1 MERPPSSQE
10 VHEELDPATFLLD
23 AAGRVVGANDVASR
37 LVGRAATWLVGRSLG
52 EVFMHG
58 HAPASAWLTRLGQA
72 AEPIAPRVLDLELER
87 PDGSRGALEGILY
100 GIRAGRSETNEA
112 VAGMK
117 IRPSVRVEARSEQLS
132 AQRELIEMVAGGSD
146 LRAILQRVA
155 AFAERSMP
163 GETFCL
169 LTPVGPDSC
178 MQEGLAPTLPA
189 DIGRLQAGHRL
200 GEDWSP
206 ATVAGGSGESLVALD
221 LEHLAAWHAF
231 RESIGRHGLIACWVQ
246 PVSVGRPA
254 AVRAVLEFLLP
265 IRRPP
270 SRSERALL
278 EELGALVR
286 IAIELHDLGV
296 SLRERSVA
304 QQAAEADAER
314 RRRSFEALVDTA
326 LDAVVGIDSYGF
338 VTLWNRMAEQIFGWR
353 SDEVLGKPLSHFII
367 PAELIDA
374 HEAGMQRWRETG
386 FGRVLGKRLEIPAV
400 DRNGRRFPVELAINE
415 IPGSQGMFSA
425 FLRDISERKRI
436 EETLRDSES
445 RMKMIVEA
453 SSDGFW
459 DIDLAGG
466 ASFFSERCA
475 EILGHA
481 PPDLPARVPP
491 EHPWVHPGDV
501 EAVRQAWGE
510 HLAGRTARYESE
522 HRRRHADGTWRW
534 ILERGRVVERS
545 ADGSPQRVVGSQ
557 TDVTERHA
565 MADSLR
571 SVERL
576 EGLGLLAAGV
586 VHELETRLSVMR
598 AHVSLIASR
607 GDLEPEI
614 RRDLDR
620 VQAEITHA
628 KAIAQGIQILA
639 PSQEDAAVQRI
650 GVVEAIRSVMRLLRP
665 SLPRSVQV
673 AVEDRSGGR
682 DGVRADPARLH
693 QAVVHLVLRGSEMVA
708 HAGALVLR
716 VTSDG
721 SCVRLEC
728 VDSGRPLPPEAAA
741 RVFEASE
748 MEGAPLGRMA
758 LGMAAVRRFA
768 ESLGGR
774 VLAQTTSEGNMVGFE
789 LPIAMQEAGGDRP
802 EVLLLEPDALERAV
816 RSGAM
821 AAAGHRV
828 HGVDRLEAAEAAL
841 AAASARVV
849 AVLPAEAWLQC
860 RDRWSPLI
868 GDGGQLLGVLVVG
881 AEGTDLTCPPGVRLL
896 RRPAALSAIL
906 AELTAL
912 GGV

>member
-1 MERPPSSQE
+1 MATSSRE
-10 VHEELDPATFLLD
+10 SAESLDPAILLLD
-23 AAGRVVGANDVASR
+23 AAGRAIGANDMAVR
-37 LVGRAATWLVGRSLG
+37 LLGRAAASLVGRSLG
-52 EVFMHG
+52 ELFLHG
-58 HAPASAWLTRLGQA
+58 HVPASAWLTRLGQA
-72 AEPIAPRVLDLELER
+72 VEPIAPRVLDLELER
-87 PDGSRGALEGILY
+87 PDGSRGAVEGILY
-100 GIRAGRSETNEA
+100 GIQPGRSETKDA
-112 VAGMK
+112 VAGLM
-117 IRPSVRVEARSEQLS
+117 IRPSVRVEARNEQLS

-155 AFAERSMP
+155 LFAERAMP
-163 GETFCL
+163 GEAFCL
-169 LTPVGPDSC
+169 LTPVGRDAC
-178 MQEGLAPTLPA
+178 LQEGLAPTLPA
-189 DIGRLQAGHRL
+189 DLGRLQAGHRL
-200 GEDWSP
+200 GQDWSP

-231 RESIGRHGLIACWVQ
+231 REAIGRHGLVASWVQ
-246 PVSVGRPA
+246 PVSVGQPA
-254 AVRAVLEFLLP
+254 EVRAILEFLLP

-278 EELGALVR
+278 EELGAVVR
-286 IAIELHDLGV
+286 IAIELHELGV
-296 SLRERSVA
+296 GLRERGAA

-326 LDAVVGIDSYGF
+326 LDAVVGIDSHGL
-338 VTLWNRMAEQIFGWR
+338 VTLWNRMAEQIFGW
-353 SDEVLGKPLSHFII
+353 SSSEVLGKPLSHFII

-400 DRNGRRFPVELAINE
+400 DRNGRRFPVELAICE

-425 FLRDISERKRI
+425 FIRDISERKRI
-436 EETLRDSES
+436 EETLRDSEA

-459 DIDLAGG
+459 DIDLARQ
-466 ASFFSERCA
+466 AAFFSERCA
-475 EILGHA
+475 EILGHVPA
-481 PPDLPARVPP
+481 ELPMQVPP

-501 EAVRQAWGE
+501 EAVRQAWSE

-534 ILERGRVVERS
+534 ILERGRVVERAS
-545 ADGSPQRVVGSQ
+545 DGAPQRVVGSQ

-614 RRDLDR
+614 RRDLER
-620 VQAEITHA
+620 VQAEVTHA
-628 KAIAQGIQILA
+628 KAIAQGIQVLA
-639 PSQEDAAVQRI
+639 PSQDDAAVHRI
-650 GVVEAIRSVMRLLRP
+650 GMVEAVRSVLRLLRP

-673 AVEDRSGGR
+673 AVEDRTGGS

-708 HAGALVLR
+708 HAGSLVLR
-716 VTSDG
+716 ITSDTE
-721 SCVRLEC
+721 CVRLEC
-728 VDSGRPLPPEAAA
+728 VDSGRPLPAEVAA

-748 MEGAPLGRMA
+748 MDGAPLGRMA

-789 LPIAMQEAGGDRP
+789 LPLALHQDVGDRP
-802 EVLLLEPDALERAV
+802 EVILLEPDALERAV
-816 RSGAM
+816 RAGAL

-828 HGVDRLEAAEAAL
+828 HGVERLEAAEAAL
-841 AAASARVV
+841 AAGSGQMV
-849 AVLPAEAWLQC
+849 AVLSAEAWLQC
-860 RDRWSPLI
+860 RDRWSPLL
-868 GDGGQLLGVLVVG
+868 GDGGRLLGVLVVG
-881 AEGTDLTCPPGVRLL
+881 GQGMDLACPPGVRLL
-896 RRPAALSAIL
+896 QRPAALSAIL
-906 AELTAL
+906 SELAAL
-912 GGV
+912 GGD